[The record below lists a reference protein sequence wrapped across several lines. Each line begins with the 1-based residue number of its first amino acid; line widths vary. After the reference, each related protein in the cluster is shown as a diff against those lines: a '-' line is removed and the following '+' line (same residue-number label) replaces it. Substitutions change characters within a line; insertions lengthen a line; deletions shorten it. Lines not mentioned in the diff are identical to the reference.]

1 MPRPREPPQ
10 SLAAGAAC
18 HGDGGT
24 DMQSRGIQASL
35 SWIGSC
41 VREMGFSAEAIR
53 RPLRG
58 GEAGLDRSGK
68 PASSPTGR
76 GR

>member
-1 MPRPREPPQ
+1 MTREPPQ

-24 DMQSRGIQASL
+24 DIQSRGIQTSL
-35 SWIGSC
+35 SGIGGY
-41 VREMGFSAEAIR
+41 VHEMGYSTEAIR

-58 GEAGLDRSGK
+58 GEAGLDRFGK
-68 PASSPTGR
+68 PTYHDA
-76 GR
+76 